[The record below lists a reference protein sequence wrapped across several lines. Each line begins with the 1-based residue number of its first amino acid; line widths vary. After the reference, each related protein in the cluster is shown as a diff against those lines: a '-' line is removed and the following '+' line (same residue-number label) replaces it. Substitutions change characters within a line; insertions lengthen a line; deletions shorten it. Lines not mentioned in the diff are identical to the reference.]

1 MVLIGFGVGIVIALL
16 GEATA
21 VGELLLPDGG
31 GYVLAGL
38 LGGFVAGF
46 VAGGSARTG
55 AFTGWLASVLGGLG
69 ILGIAVV
76 LGALFSGIVTSAAV
90 LVLGVLL
97 LGIYTIHGAIGGVIG
112 AAVKGRRDGRTAA
125 ERPV

>member
-1 MVLIGFGVGIVIALL
+1 MRDNVRAVHWRAVVIGFGVGFVIAIL

-46 VAGGSARTG
+46 VAGGSAGTG
-55 AFTGWLASVLGGLG
+55 AFTGGLASVFGG
-69 ILGIAVV
+69 
-76 LGALFSGIVTSAAV
+76 
-90 LVLGVLL
+90 LGVLL
-97 LGIYTIHGAIGGVIG
+97 LEIYAIPGAIGGVIG
-112 AAVKGRRDGRTAA
+112 AAVKGRWDGSTAA

>member
-1 MVLIGFGVGIVIALL
+1 MIGFGVGIVITVL

-21 VGELLLPDGG
+21 VGELVLPDGG

-46 VAGGSARTG
+46 VAGGSAGTG
-55 AFTGWLASVLGGLG
+55 AFTGGLASVFGGLG

-76 LGALFSGIVTSAAV
+76 VGALFSGIVTAAAV

-97 LGIYTIHGAIGGVIG
+97 LEIYAIPGAIGGVIG
-112 AAVKGRRDGRTAA
+112 AAVKGRWDGSTAS